1 MNEIKNNSILISGIN
16 GVGVEIAKNIILGGV
31 KSVTIHDD
39 VLVSFDDL
47 ATQVK
52 LYFINYSLN

>member
-1 MNEIKNNSILISGIN
+1 MNEIKNNSILISGMN

-39 VLVSFDDL
+39 VLVSYDDL
-47 ATQVK
+47 ASQVK
-52 LYFINYSLN
+52 LYFINFSLN